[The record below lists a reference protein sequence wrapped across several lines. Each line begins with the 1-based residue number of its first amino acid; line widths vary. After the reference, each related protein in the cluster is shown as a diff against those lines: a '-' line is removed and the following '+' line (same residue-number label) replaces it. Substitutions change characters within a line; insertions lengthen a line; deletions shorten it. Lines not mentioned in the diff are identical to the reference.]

1 MYARPPA
8 MAIKRIIKTIRGELT
23 RVTLAL
29 SYQPA
34 NLDAA

>member
-1 MYARPPA
+1 
-8 MAIKRIIKTIRGELT
+8 MAIKRIIKTIRADLI

-29 SYQPA
+29 SYSTA